1 MKTWQRWALLLG
13 LLLVGAALAPAPDSE
28 LGPGLSRREA
38 WALAELPRK
47 PDQAGMSLGLAASP
61 MFEPEVRSAVQSA
74 PMVAVDDR
82 WRIAGVLGRAGQRK
96 VLISFSDPARQAQV
110 LSVGEALP
118 SGHRIR
124 DIESGTVCVQVGRKV
139 LRIGVQ
145 AID

>member
-1 MKTWQRWALLLG
+1 
-13 LLLVGAALAPAPDSE
+13 
-28 LGPGLSRREA
+28 
-38 WALAELPRK
+38 LAELPRK
-47 PDQAGMSLGLAASP
+47 PDQAGMSLALAASP
-61 MFEPEVRSAVQSA
+61 MFEPEAKAAVQSTA
-74 PMVAVDDR
+74 TAALDER

-110 LSVGEALP
+110 LSVGDALP